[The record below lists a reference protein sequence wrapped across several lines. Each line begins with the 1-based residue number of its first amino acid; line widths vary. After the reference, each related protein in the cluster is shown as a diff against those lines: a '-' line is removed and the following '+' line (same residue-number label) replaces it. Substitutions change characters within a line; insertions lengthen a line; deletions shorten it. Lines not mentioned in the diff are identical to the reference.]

1 MPKKETVAI
10 IGAGITGACIARVL
24 SMYDNLEI
32 HLIEKEVDVG
42 WGSSKANTAVIHAG
56 YDDDPEKYPVRARL
70 CSKGNCL
77 WRERWAKEL
86 DIPTNWP
93 GDLVIATDE
102 SEVKTLEELQ
112 KRGEQSGVP
121 DTRIRR
127 DKAELEEL
135 EPNITPNAIAALYA
149 PSAGQVRHPVEAVIA
164 ATENAID
171 NGVRL
176 HLATEVRGIEVK
188 RRHIAAVQTSK
199 RRVEADWVIN
209 AAGLFA
215 DVISNMVGIDHF
227 RIHPRRGEYLLF
239 TKDAYPKTKRILFP
253 APSEWGKGVVVTTTV
268 DGNLMLGPNA
278 QDLPKK
284 ESEATDTTLQGLD
297 FVWKEAQR
305 LVKALPPRDK
315 VIRTFAGLRAEP
327 EPSADFIIEPYDEV
341 DGFINAAGIRSP
353 GFTSAPAIAEEI
365 VKILKKREVRLVRKR
380 RWNPHRK
387 GIKSFGESANQRRER
402 LIKHN
407 PLYAKMVCQ
416 CELVT
421 EAEIVEAVRR
431 GATTLDGIKFRTRA
445 MAGECQ
451 GSFCEFR
458 IARILARELGIPVW
472 AVTKSGLES
481 EIGVGD
487 VAVLLEGQK

>member
-1 MPKKETVAI
+1 
-10 IGAGITGACIARVL
+10 
-24 SMYDNLEI
+24 MYDNLEI
-32 HLIEKEVDVG
+32 HLVEKEVDVG
-42 WGSSKANTAVIHAG
+42 WGSSKANTAIIHAG

-70 CSKGNCL
+70 CSKGNWL

-86 DIPTNWP
+86 DIPSNWP

-102 SEVKTLEELQ
+102 SEVKTLGEL
-112 KRGEQSGVP
+112 KGRGEQNGVP
-121 DTRIRR
+121 DLRIVCDRE
-127 DKAELEEL
+127 DLEEL
-135 EPNITPNAIAALYA
+135 EPNITSNAIAALYA
-149 PSAGQVRHPVEAVIA
+149 SSAGQVRHPVEAVIA
-164 ATENAID
+164 VMENAID

-188 RRHIAAVQTSK
+188 DGHVAAVQTSK
-199 RRVEADWVIN
+199 RRFEADWVIN

-215 DVISNMVGIDHF
+215 DEISNMVGIDHF
-227 RIHPRRGEYLLF
+227 RIHPRRGEYLFF

-284 ESEATDTTLQGLD
+284 EREATDTTLEGLD
-297 FVWKEAQR
+297 FVWEEAQK
-305 LVKALPPRDK
+305 LVKALPPRER

-327 EPSADFIIEPYDEV
+327 EPSPDFIIEAYDEV
-341 DGFINAAGIRSP
+341 DGFINTAGIRSP

-380 RWNPHRK
+380 RWKRRRK
-387 GIKSFGESANQRRER
+387 GIEAFGESSDQRRER

-421 EAEIVEAVRR
+421 EAEITEAVRR

-458 IARILARELGIPVW
+458 IAQILAREMGIPVW
-472 AVTKSGLES
+472 AVTKKGPES
-481 EIGVGD
+481 EIAIGD
-487 VAVLLEGQK
+487 MTVLLEAQK